1 MSHHKPAG
9 PGRAGQCFDT
19 NPRARRAVI
28 PVRSAPQGVA
38 ALALLYGVPMPAHK
52 PKLAPSSKRIPPGCP
67 WSQLDLFAAGVA
79 ALPSPSHAPRTAAA
93 GEADSPRGGGDAGAA
108 REPYLS
114 LGHLRT
120 REAGDA

>member
-28 PVRSAPQGVA
+28 PVRTAPQGVA
-38 ALALLYGVPMPAHK
+38 GLALLYGAPMPDDK
-52 PKLAPSSKRIPPGCP
+52 PKSAPLLKRIPPACP

-79 ALPSPSHAPRTAAA
+79 ALPSPSQAPRTAAA
-93 GEADSPRGGGDAGAA
+93 SEADSPRGGGDAGAA
-108 REPYLS
+108 RELDLS
-114 LGHLRT
+114 LGHFRT
-120 REAGDA
+120 HGGDHA